1 MKKLVPPLIED
12 AVRKLKVGDEIQISG
27 VIYTARDMAHKR
39 MCETIRASAKLP
51 FDINGAII
59 YFMGP
64 TPARPGKVIG
74 AAGSTTSSRMD
85 DFSPT
90 LIEAGLRAMMG
101 KGYRNQAVRDAM
113 KKFGAVH
120 LFTIGGA
127 GALLSKFIVKAEI
140 IAYQDLGTEAI
151 RRLEVI
157 DFPAIVAY
165 DAAGK
170 SVYEK

>member
-90 LIEAGLRAMMG
+90 LIEAGLCDDG
-101 KGYRNQAVRDAM
+101 KGLSQSGCSRRNE
-113 KKFGAVH
+113 K
-120 LFTIGGA
+120 
-127 GALLSKFIVKAEI
+127 
-140 IAYQDLGTEAI
+140 I
-151 RRLEVI
+151 RRRAFIHYRRGRGAPE
-157 DFPAIVAY
+157 
-165 DAAGK
+165 
-170 SVYEK
+170 